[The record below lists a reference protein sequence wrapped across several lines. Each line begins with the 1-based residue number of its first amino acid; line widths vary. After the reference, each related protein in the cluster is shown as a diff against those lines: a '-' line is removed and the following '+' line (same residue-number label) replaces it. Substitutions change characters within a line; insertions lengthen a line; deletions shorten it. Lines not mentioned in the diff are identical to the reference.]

1 MNRVYL
7 VAAVDA
13 EMAAKASFVAEIVA
27 KAEKIT
33 AIYKTPIN
41 GAEAAALVKAGN
53 TAALMEK
60 ICADFL
66 MQDFADADVVIVEG
80 ATGMSAVVAQKFN
93 EALATALDAK
103 IFADSEDADLF
114 CSTRLL
120 KCEKCIAEDLAKEPA
135 ERKTSQAMFRAGLL
149 LKASKAVK
157 RIVLPEGS
165 EPRTVQAACLAVERK
180 IATPVLVGNKAEIE
194 ATAKSVG
201 VKLPASIEIIE
212 PSEAFAEKYVPTLV
226 ELRKAKG
233 MTEEEAAKK
242 AQDPLYLGCLMIKN
256 GDADGE
262 LAGAR
267 GTTADTIRPAFQI
280 LKTKPGCK
288 IVSGAFL
295 MFTPAKQLG
304 EDGFLIFA
312 DCAVN
317 PCPSAE
323 ELAQIAVSTAETARC
338 IAGIEPRVA
347 MLSFSTKGSAKH
359 ELIDKVTEATR
370 LAHEMA
376 PELMLDGELQAD
388 AALIEKVGAT
398 KAPGSPVAGKANV
411 LVFPDLQAGNIGYK
425 LVERFSGA
433 DAVGPILQGIA
444 APVNDLSRGCK
455 VQDIVQMVI
464 ITSNQAMK

>member
-1 MNRVYL
+1 MSILEQMTER
-7 VAAVDA
+7 
-13 EMAAKASFVAEIVA
+13 AK
-27 KAEKIT
+27 KN
-33 AIYKTPIN
+33 P
-41 GAEAAALVKAGN
+41 
-53 TAALMEK
+53 
-60 ICADFL
+60 
-66 MQDFADADVVIVEG
+66 Q
-80 ATGMSAVVAQKFN
+80 
-93 EALATALDAK
+93 
-103 IFADSEDADLF
+103 
-114 CSTRLL
+114 
-120 KCEKCIAEDLAKEPA
+120 
-135 ERKTSQAMFRAGLL
+135 
-149 LKASKAVK
+149 
-157 RIVLPEGS
+157 RIVLPEGD
-165 EPRTVQAACLAVERK
+165 EPRTLEAANILLQNKNAQLILIGKKDVIEK
-180 IATPVLVGNKAEIE
+180 MAAEKGYNYIQYATIFD
-194 ATAKSVG
+194 
-201 VKLPASIEIIE
+201 PASE
-212 PSEAFAEKYVPTLV
+212 PKMKDYANLLY

-242 AQDPLYLGCLMIKN
+242 AQDPLYLGCLMIKA

-304 EDGFLIFA
+304 EDGFLVFA

-317 PCPSAE
+317 PCPNAE
-323 ELAQIAVSTAETARC
+323 ELAQIAISTAETARGL
-338 IAGIEPRVA
+338 AQIEPRVA

-359 ELIDKVTEATR
+359 ELVDKVTEATR
-370 LAHEMA
+370 LAKELA
-376 PELMLDGELQAD
+376 PELNIDGELQAD
-388 AALIEKVGAT
+388 AALVESVGAK
-398 KAPGSPVAGKANV
+398 KAPGSLVAGKANV

-464 ITSNQAMK
+464 ITANQAISR